1 MFCAPALTAQRVFCL
16 LCVLAWQVV
25 GGKTVFF
32 IVRTRILLQ
41 AKPIL
46 FLQFDH
52 LHTKLSA
59 APVQTSH
66 C

>member
-46 FLQFDH
+46 FLQFDR
-52 LHTKLSA
+52 A
-59 APVQTSH
+59 
-66 C
+66 